1 MCGELKGAIF
11 LKKAFTPY
19 WNSFIHQVGT
29 KNLCGVSADKL
40 FFVPSMTNMS
50 FDYLTI

>member
-11 LKKAFTPY
+11 LKKAFMPY